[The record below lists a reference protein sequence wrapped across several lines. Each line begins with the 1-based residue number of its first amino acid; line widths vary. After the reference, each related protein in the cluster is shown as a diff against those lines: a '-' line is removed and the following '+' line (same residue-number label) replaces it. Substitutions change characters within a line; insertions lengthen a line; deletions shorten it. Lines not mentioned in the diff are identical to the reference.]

1 MDLKRAEEVVLAC
14 HDRMPDGS
22 GEAALWLLERVQ
34 ELEMEKQRGRSYHLN
49 LERRLDDEMMGLRE
63 SVEKLRNW
71 RPNSDRVVQD
81 EYAIRVLRRVKEGY
95 GSVIDDPR
103 GP

>member
-34 ELEMEKQRGRSYHLN
+34 ELEMEKERGRSYHRN
-49 LERRLDDEMMGLRE
+49 LERRIDEEIKSLRGM
-63 SVEKLRNW
+63 VERTRTH
-71 RPNSDRVVQD
+71 RPNADSVVMDQH
-81 EYAIRVLRRVKEGY
+81 AIRVLERVKGGY
-95 GSVIDDPR
+95 GFQVWDPR
-103 GP
+103 SD